1 MLRRMA
7 RRFPTGELTR
17 IFALI
22 LCLVFVLMMRQ
33 GCANGV
39 AGWFNVFA
47 PSPSSA
53 PTPAPGAAAK
63 DAGG

>member
-1 MLRRMA
+1 MLGRMA

-22 LCLVFVLMMRQ
+22 LALVFVLMMRQ

-47 PSPSSA
+47 PP
-53 PTPAPGAAAK
+53 PETGAK